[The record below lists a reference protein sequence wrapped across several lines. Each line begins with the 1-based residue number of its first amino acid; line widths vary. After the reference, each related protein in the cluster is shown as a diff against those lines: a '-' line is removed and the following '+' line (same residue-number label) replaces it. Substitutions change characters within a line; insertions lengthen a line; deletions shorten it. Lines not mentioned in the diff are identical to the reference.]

1 MLSEEM
7 CDKLKRNDFSR
18 IYGGGTPVERH
29 RKEILIDRATIA
41 ARVAEMGQQITR
53 DYPEVSRPLVVI
65 SILKGAIPFTADL
78 IRAIDRPLRLETMVA
93 SSYGSGTVSS
103 GKVNIKYR
111 SFDDLSGCDVIL
123 VDDIIDSGNTLA
135 AIKRTIADFQ
145 PASVATCVFLNKPER
160 REVEMPIDYM
170 GMDVPDVFVIGYGLD
185 YDGQYRELADICAVV
200 FEEEE

>member
-1 MLSEEM
+1 M
-7 CDKLKRNDFSR
+7 
-18 IYGGGTPVERH
+18 ERH